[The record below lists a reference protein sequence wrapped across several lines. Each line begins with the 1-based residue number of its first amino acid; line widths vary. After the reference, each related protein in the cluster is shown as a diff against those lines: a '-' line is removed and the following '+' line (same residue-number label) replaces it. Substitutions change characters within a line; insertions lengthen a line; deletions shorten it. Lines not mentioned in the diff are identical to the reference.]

1 MLSWLSGK
9 MLDYNWDSI
18 GSLPVDVNT
27 FFGSNW
33 QLCKK
38 QFMRQMDYLNDI
50 IEMHNQKEKN
60 TQDEIQAF
68 LC

>member
-9 MLDYNWDSI
+9 MLDYNWDRKGSI
-18 GSLPVDVNT
+18 PGNVNT
-27 FFGSNW
+27 FFFLSNW

-50 IEMHNQKEKN
+50 IEMHN
-60 TQDEIQAF
+60 
-68 LC
+68 

>member
-9 MLDYNWDSI
+9 MLDYNWDRKGSI
-18 GSLPVDVNT
+18 PGDVNT
-27 FFGSNW
+27 FFLSNW

-50 IEMHNQKEKN
+50 IEMHN
-60 TQDEIQAF
+60 
-68 LC
+68 